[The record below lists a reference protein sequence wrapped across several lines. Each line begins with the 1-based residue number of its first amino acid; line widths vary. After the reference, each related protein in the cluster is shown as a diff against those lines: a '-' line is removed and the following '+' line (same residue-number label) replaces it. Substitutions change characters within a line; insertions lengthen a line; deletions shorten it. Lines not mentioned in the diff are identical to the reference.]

1 MMMEAVAMPARQP
14 IKELAANRA
23 LYGLMPD
30 NTPIDYNR
38 IFDAIDAAFGTS
50 KVRFAYAERFMCQY
64 RDAMRNFELIDNRY
78 QFITAPRQCDESRF
92 RRDPTTRL
100 DEEEDNRVEASR
112 LNPILHEAE
121 MDCARALKDVGGM
134 ICRLQDE
141 RQRMVMTAHYLC
153 FVDWKIISRVYG
165 RQDRWAKDV
174 HVKAMAVIDRLLAD
188 DEPVGDPADI
198 EDMIRRWKT
207 DEFEW
212 KIWER
217 KRRELIREKD
227 DLRVL
232 LALEP
237 NLPERQCRI

>member
-1 MMMEAVAMPARQP
+1 MMLEAVAMPMRRLK
-14 IKELAANRA
+14 KELAANRA
-23 LYGLMPD
+23 MYGLMPD
-30 NTPIDYNR
+30 NTPVDYDR
-38 IFDAIDAAFGTS
+38 IFDAIDAAFGTN

-64 RDAMRNFELIDNRY
+64 RDAMRNFELIDNRN

-92 RRDPTTRL
+92 RRDPTARL
-100 DEEEDNRVEASR
+100 EAEEDNLVEASR
-112 LNPILHEAE
+112 LEPVLHDSEA
-121 MDCARALKDVGGM
+121 DCARTLNDVGGM
-134 ICRLQDE
+134 ICQLPDE
-141 RQRMVMTAHYLC
+141 WQRMVMTAHYLC

-174 HVKAMAVIDRLLAD
+174 RVKAMAVIDRLLAD
-188 DEPVGDPADI
+188 DAPDSDLVII
-198 EDMIRRWKT
+198 EDMIRRWKK

-212 KIWER
+212 KMWEK
-217 KRRELIREKD
+217 KRRDQIREKD